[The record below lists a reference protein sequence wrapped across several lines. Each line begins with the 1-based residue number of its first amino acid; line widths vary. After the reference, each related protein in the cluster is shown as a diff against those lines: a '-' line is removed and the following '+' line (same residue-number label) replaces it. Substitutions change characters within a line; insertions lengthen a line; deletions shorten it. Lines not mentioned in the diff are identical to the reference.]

1 MIRQHEVQHEW
12 SPRMV
17 MHLNY
22 IFGWCLPCDCF
33 CGSMSITS
41 DGYMIGNFHG
51 PEGEH
56 SGAFHGKA
64 QDLSD
69 NLEQFILAEDFSVSD
84 LHALNVILL
93 DKYTDHSGGAHAVQ
107 IH

>member
-1 MIRQHEVQHEW
+1 MIRQHEVKGEW

-22 IFGWCLPCDCF
+22 IFGWSMPCECS
-33 CGSMSITS
+33 CGAMSITS
-41 DGYMIGNFHG
+41 DGYMIGSFTNA
-51 PEGEH
+51 EETH

-69 NLEQFILAEDFSVSD
+69 NLEQFIMAEDFTSSD

-93 DKYTDHSGGAHAVQ
+93 DKYTDHSGGRHAVCV
-107 IH
+107 H